1 MVNALIVL
9 LWVSLGM
16 VTRDGCAARIAVA
29 DVRAAM
35 ANVARSVRRIAS
47 SSLVYGSSVLLPAG
61 APARTTSL
69 SSSATYVRAP
79 IFLPP
84 MGDDAHR
91 AQKPGGAP
99 PGQQQHPTSP
109 SSPARKPYDAPAPGR
124 AGRGGSSSNFV
135 REAVKVV
142 GPSVVRVDCEREVSP
157 FMSMFS
163 DQYRDGDTIKVSGS
177 GIVVTHDGYLLTN
190 SHVIQGARSL
200 TVTLS
205 SGRTFKAVVVAFD
218 ELTDL
223 AVLKADVGL
232 SSLPTAPMGDSSKL
246 ASGDWVIAVGCPVGL
261 DFTVT
266 LGIVSSPKRSAFEV
280 GAVNLKGT
288 YIQTDAALNSGNSGG
303 PLVNDVGEVIGINTM
318 VRTNTE
324 AIGFAIPINR
334 AKQIYDI
341 LKQGRKPSHA
351 YFGIEVTSLTPD
363 GARIH
368 NDDPNA
374 QRLPEV
380 HGALVVR
387 VVPGSPAAQCGFRK
401 NDIIVEVNGDDVGNS
416 EDADVLLDRCR
427 PGGVTRLKVLRG
439 EPASAVEL
447 HATPLDLLTVME
459 QRRGQAGPGGGGG
472 GGGNGAPPQKPGP
485 PAAQG
490 KGNEGPYPETYY

>member
-1 MVNALIVL
+1 MPTSVLNILCVL
-9 LWVSLGM
+9 LGLLLG
-16 VTRDGCAARIAVA
+16 RHHCA
-29 DVRAAM
+29 DVRATM
-35 ANVARSVRRIAS
+35 VNLGRSVRRIAS
-47 SSLVYGSSVLLPAG
+47 SSLIYGSSFLPSG
-61 APARTTSL
+61 SSSARTTAT
-69 SSSATYVRAP
+69 SSVATFVRAP

-84 MGDDAHR
+84 MGDDTHR
-91 AQKPGGAP
+91 TPKQEPGTTRQQP
-99 PGQQQHPTSP
+99 PSSSSSSSP
-109 SSPARKPYDAPAPGR
+109 STLRKPFDTPAHGR

-232 SSLPTAPMGDSSKL
+232 SSLPVAPMGDSSKL

-459 QRRGQAGPGGGGG
+459 QRRGAAGAG
-472 GGGNGAPPQKPGP
+472 GGGNAAPPQKPVP

-490 KGNEGPYPETYY
+490 KGNERKPHPET